1 MFWSEQALS
10 RRRTNE
16 TPCRCTCTA
25 RNFPTARTTIFS
37 HHEWI
42 GNANNGRIFH
52 YYILSSHQWISQT
65 PNAETVCLSTSPY
78 LFWLFAC
85 ERNELLVYASRERKR
100 EREDGLHCSKSRTYK
115 PFGCLKETDASSIKC
130 SLPFWDVFRIYKVF
144 QRKVF
149 FKVVIKNQGGVC

>member
-100 EREDGLHCSKSRTYK
+100 ERTACTARNHGPTNRLGAWRRLMLLQLSVLYRFETSFVYTRCSK
-115 PFGCLKETDASSIKC
+115 GKC
-130 SLPFWDVFRIYKVF
+130 FLRWL
-144 QRKVF
+144 
-149 FKVVIKNQGGVC
+149 